1 MSRRPGET
9 TLFLREFWKKFET
22 TGSIAPSTRYL
33 ARGITRHLRRRGPAP
48 IRVLDCGPGTGVF
61 TEQIVDH
68 LRPGDTLDVVEINGC
83 FVRVLQKRFATEP
96 RWQAISDFVNIYE
109 LPFQNFVAPA
119 PYDFIV
125 SSLPHSNF
133 LPAVVA
139 EILHSYTRLL
149 RPGGVL
155 SYFEYLYLR
164 QIRSSLA
171 RGSRRDRIRSVEQL
185 MLSHMSKHQV
195 THESILMNVPPA
207 RVHHLT
213 APADDA
219 RKIGYLLDR
228 ARSA

>member
-1 MSRRPGET
+1 M
-9 TLFLREFWKKFET
+9 
-22 TGSIAPSTRYL
+22 
-33 ARGITRHLRRRGPAP
+33 
-48 IRVLDCGPGTGVF
+48 F